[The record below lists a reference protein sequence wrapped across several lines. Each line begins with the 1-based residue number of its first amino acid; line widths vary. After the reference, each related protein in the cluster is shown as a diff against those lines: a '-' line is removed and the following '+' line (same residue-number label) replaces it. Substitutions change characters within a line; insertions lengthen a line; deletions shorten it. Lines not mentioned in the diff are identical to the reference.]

1 VLAEIIFR
9 PILVEIKALLNLDGV
24 SKNMNTLVVFRVEKP
39 IIFNNIIPAAM
50 YL

>member
-1 VLAEIIFR
+1 VLAEMVSR
-9 PILVEIKALLNLDGV
+9 PILVEIEGLLNLDGV